1 MQLRRDK
8 LAGSAFLFPLSPPSG
23 NNLHCSRPLIARGRK
38 AREGRKEG
46 RKERIAVRGVHV
58 KGRLGEEEKGHSKG
72 GQKKGRW
79 GELAGGVIRDLVT
92 GTWKCKLRLSK
103 TKV

>member
-1 MQLRRDK
+1 M
-8 LAGSAFLFPLSPPSG
+8 
-23 NNLHCSRPLIARGRK
+23 
-38 AREGRKEG
+38 
-46 RKERIAVRGVHV
+46 HV

-72 GQKKGRW
+72 GQKKSRW

>member
-8 LAGSAFLFPLSPPSG
+8 LAGSAFLFPLSSPSG

-46 RKERIAVRGVHV
+46 RKERIAVRGVDAR
-58 KGRLGEEEKGHSKG
+58 KGEARRGGKGTLE
-72 GQKKGRW
+72 GRAKERQM
-79 GELAGGVIRDLVT
+79 G
-92 GTWKCKLRLSK
+92 
-103 TKV
+103 